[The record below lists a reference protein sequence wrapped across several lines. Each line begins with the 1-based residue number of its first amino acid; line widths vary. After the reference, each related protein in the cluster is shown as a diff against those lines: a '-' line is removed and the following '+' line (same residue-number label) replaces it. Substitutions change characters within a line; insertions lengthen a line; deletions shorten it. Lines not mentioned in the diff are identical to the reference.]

1 MASLRKELLIDARPE
16 EVWAAVRD
24 VGAAHR
30 RLAYAATGGR
40 SAHHHAS
47 MQVFPD
53 GQGRTR
59 LVRITDLLPDEAA
72 GAVRGM
78 VEQGAAVM
86 KQALERPTARA

>member
-1 MASLRKELLIDARPE
+1 
-16 EVWAAVRD
+16 
-24 VGAAHR
+24 
-30 RLAYAATGGR
+30 
-40 SAHHHAS
+40 

-59 LVRITDLLPDEAA
+59 LVWITDLLPDEAA